1 MAAPTEALLQQMQ
14 EQISALQID
23 LAASAAA
30 TLAATNAA
38 AAATAALAG
47 LPPTGA
53 PNPGTA
59 APIFALSPAMAN
71 AGAFL
76 NLSTSTGAKL
86 FKIGAEPL
94 SRSFDFV
101 DPSDLQVFLDLLKT
115 KSKVQGWSRIFTVPV
130 EVDGVTTK
138 HSLLHNYG
146 VIPLASVA
154 LDAATYVNA
163 ESKVAQDSFMLFQ
176 CIFASLDTE
185 FLKLVTTEA
194 LHYHIVDT
202 KAPQEPPI
210 PCGAL
215 LLKIIIMKAHVDT
228 RATVSFIRTALSSLD
243 TKMMAL
249 DSDISKFNAYVK
261 TQVIALEARGETTTD
276 LLVNVFKG
284 YETAQDSE
292 FALFIK
298 RKKDAYDEGGDITV
312 TSLMDA
318 AENKFKTRVLLKTW
332 SAPTKEQEQILALT
346 AQVNQLRI
354 TKAAPQKDKRAPK
367 DPKAKQDRDQKWA
380 WKKVLPKEGEPVTK
394 VVDGKTY
401 HLACEHHPK
410 QWVCHT
416 TAECSKNPANNGVP
430 KDENSKQRLKK
441 ARIAAAALLAEGG
454 EDEES
459 DEDPDSY

>member
-1 MAAPTEALLQQMQ
+1 MADQTEALLQQMQ
-14 EQISALQID
+14 DQIAALQID
-23 LAASAAA
+23 LAASTTA
-30 TLAATNAA
+30 TLSATNAA
-38 AAATAALAG
+38 VAATTALTG

-53 PNPGTA
+53 PNLGTA

-76 NLSTSTGAKL
+76 NLATSTGAKL
-86 FKIGAEPL
+86 FKLGAEPL
-94 SRSFDFV
+94 STSFDFG
-101 DPSDLQVFLDLLKT
+101 DLSDLQVFLDLLKT
-115 KSKVQGWSRIFTVPV
+115 KSKVQGWSTIFTVPV
-130 EVDGVTTK
+130 EVDGVTTN

-154 LDAATYVNA
+154 LDAATYANA
-163 ESKVAQDSFMLFQ
+163 ETKVAQDSFMLFQ
-176 CIFASLDTE
+176 CIFGSLRTD
-185 FLKLVTTEA
+185 FLKLVTIEA

-215 LLKIIIMKAHVDT
+215 LLKIIIRKAHMDT
-228 RATVSFIRTALSSLD
+228 RATVSFIRTAMSSLD

-332 SAPTKEQEQILALT
+332 SASTKEQELLVNVFKGYET
-346 AQVNQLRI
+346 AQDSEFALFIKR
-354 TKAAPQKDKRAPK
+354 KKDAYDK
-367 DPKAKQDRDQKWA
+367 
-380 WKKVLPKEGEPVTK
+380 G
-394 VVDGKTY
+394 
-401 HLACEHHPK
+401 
-410 QWVCHT
+410 
-416 TAECSKNPANNGVP
+416 
-430 KDENSKQRLKK
+430 
-441 ARIAAAALLAEGG
+441 
-454 EDEES
+454 
-459 DEDPDSY
+459 

>member
-1 MAAPTEALLQQMQ
+1 MAAQTEALLEQMQ
-14 EQISALQID
+14 EQIAALQID

-38 AAATAALAG
+38 AAATTALAG

-76 NLSTSTGAKL
+76 NLATSTGAKL

-130 EVDGVTTK
+130 EVDGVTTN
-138 HSLLHNYG
+138 HSLLHNHG

-163 ESKVAQDSFMLFQ
+163 ESKVAKDSFMLFQ
-176 CIFASLDTE
+176 CIFGSLHTD

-215 LLKIIIMKAHVDT
+215 LLK
-228 RATVSFIRTALSSLD
+228 RLS
-243 TKMMAL
+243 
-249 DSDISKFNAYVK
+249 
-261 TQVIALEARGETTTD
+261 
-276 LLVNVFKG
+276 
-284 YETAQDSE
+284 
-292 FALFIK
+292 
-298 RKKDAYDEGGDITV
+298 
-312 TSLMDA
+312 
-318 AENKFKTRVLLKTW
+318 
-332 SAPTKEQEQILALT
+332 
-346 AQVNQLRI
+346 
-354 TKAAPQKDKRAPK
+354 
-367 DPKAKQDRDQKWA
+367 
-380 WKKVLPKEGEPVTK
+380 
-394 VVDGKTY
+394 
-401 HLACEHHPK
+401 
-410 QWVCHT
+410 
-416 TAECSKNPANNGVP
+416 
-430 KDENSKQRLKK
+430 
-441 ARIAAAALLAEGG
+441 
-454 EDEES
+454 
-459 DEDPDSY
+459 